1 MDLRYNSYS
10 FHIFSWTISLFSS
23 MGSGIWNTSLKIR
36 KWKHMGR
43 MHLFMF
49 KYIRFSWWSTEHCV
63 LGLFW
68 RSSFE
73 FSRLTL
79 VFHFRELYNSSATK
93 KEHKTENM
101 AEHFPASCIFQYQL
115 KWKHIF
121 SEVIL
126 HGIPIR
132 RVTAFARVVHIHNP
146 KRGDQTKEILWYERR
161 KNENKVSTT
170 KINSE
175 NSQTL

>member
-1 MDLRYNSYS
+1 MDLKYNSYS

-79 VFHFRELYNSSATK
+79 IFHFRELYNSSVTK

-121 SEVIL
+121 FWSYSPWNS
-126 HGIPIR
+126 H
-132 RVTAFARVVHIHNP
+132 
-146 KRGDQTKEILWYERR
+146 TKSDRLCACCAY
-161 KNENKVSTT
+161 S
-170 KINSE
+170 
-175 NSQTL
+175 